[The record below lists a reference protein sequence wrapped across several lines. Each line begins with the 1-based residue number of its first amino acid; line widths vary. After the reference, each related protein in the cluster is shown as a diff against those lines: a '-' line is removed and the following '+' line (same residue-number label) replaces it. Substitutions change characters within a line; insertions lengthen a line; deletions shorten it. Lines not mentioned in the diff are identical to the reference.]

1 MIRIS
6 DFDMNSK
13 KMSSGCKNTEKFG
26 RCHLNINCNDNKL
39 TCQGKSKGPIPNKEK
54 KFFLKN
60 FGFLL

>member
-54 KFFLKN
+54 NSF
-60 FGFLL
+60 